1 MSGTRITEQ
10 QVRLY
15 MNNRKHHSQKIAAA
29 KSGMSERTARRV
41 EHDAKPPSQQPR
53 RYWRS
58 RPDPFADVWESE
70 VVPLLRS
77 LPKLKAVTLLR
88 KLQEDHPERF
98 PDSMRRTLERHVSQ
112 WRAAAGPNKGIF
124 LPHSHGR
131 AHEGPSKEVFFPQ
144 TYQPGVR
151 GLSDFTHMEKLNVTI
166 AGVAFGHM
174 LYHFVLAFS
183 RWEYASV
190 VDGGESFQA
199 LAAGLQDALWRAGGC
214 PREHRSDS
222 LSAAFRNLQEEEDFT
237 TRYAALLEHYGMQGT
252 RNNRGLGHENGSVE
266 SSHRYLKEA
275 VDQALELRGH
285 RDFAD
290 RATYDE
296 FVRGVVMRRN
306 RRNAAAF
313 RVEREHLQ
321 DLPEYRTTDFVE
333 EEARVTRC
341 STFTVRNV
349 LYSAPSRL
357 IGHLLKVRLY
367 SDRLDCYVSGALVHS
382 TPRGSRAHGRSRG
395 RAIDYRHFIDSLKR
409 KPQAFKGLAFRD
421 DLFPREAY
429 RRTWEQLDAKLSQ
442 RSACKTMVGL
452 LELAGKHGVEAQL
465 AERLDALLD
474 AGELPD
480 LKQLCDEFA
489 PRQAECPVVV
499 VEMPP
504 AALYDTLLDAAVPA
518 WTPPP

>member
-1 MSGTRITEQ
+1 MSGTRITDQ

-15 MNNRKHHSQKIAAA
+15 MNHRKHHTQELAAA

-41 EHDAKPPSQQPR
+41 EHDAGLPSQQPR

-77 LPKLKAVTLLR
+77 APRLKAITLLR

-98 PDSMRRTLERHVSQ
+98 PDSMRRTLERHISQ
-112 WRAAAGPNKGIF
+112 WRALEGPN
-124 LPHSHGR
+124 
-131 AHEGPSKEVFFPQ
+131 KEVFFPQ

-151 GLSDFTHMEKLNVTI
+151 GLSDFTHMDKLGVTI
-166 AGVAFGHM
+166 GGVTFDHL

-183 RWEYASV
+183 HWEYASV

-199 LAAGLQDALWRAGGC
+199 LATGLQNALWQAGGC

-222 LSAAFRNLQEEEDFT
+222 LSAAFKNLQEEEDFT
-237 TRYAALLEHYGMQGT
+237 VRYASLLAHYGMEGT
-252 RNNRGLGHENGSVE
+252 RNNRGLAHENGSVE
-266 SSHRYLKEA
+266 SSHRYLKDQI
-275 VDQALELRGH
+275 DQALELRGH

-290 RATYDE
+290 RAAYDE

-313 RVEREHLQ
+313 QVERECLL
-321 DLPEYRTTDFVE
+321 DLPEYRTTDFAE

-341 STFTVRNV
+341 GTFTVRCV

-357 IGHLLKVRLY
+357 IGHRLKVRVY
-367 SDRLDCYVSGALVHS
+367 SDRLDCYLSGALVHS
-382 TPRGSRAHGRSRG
+382 TARATHTSKSRG
-395 RAIDYRHFIDSLKR
+395 RGIDYRHFIDSLKR
-409 KPQAFKGLAFRD
+409 KPQAFRGLAFRD
-421 DLFPREAY
+421 ELFPREAY
-429 RRTWEQLDAKLSQ
+429 RRTWERLDQ
-442 RSACKTMVGL
+442 DMTPRNACKTMVGL
-452 LELAGKHGVEAQL
+452 LELAGNHGVEAQL
-465 AERLDALLD
+465 AERLDALLEL
-474 AGELPD
+474 GELPD
-480 LKQLCDEFA
+480 LKKLFDEFA

-499 VEMPP
+499 VEMPD
-504 AALYDTLLDAAVPA
+504 ASLYDTLLDEEVLA
-518 WTPPP
+518 

>member
-1 MSGTRITEQ
+1 MSGTRITDQ

-15 MNNRKHHSQKIAAA
+15 MNHRKHHTQELAAA

-41 EHDAKPPSQQPR
+41 EHDAGLPSQQPR

-77 LPKLKAVTLLR
+77 APRLKAITLLR
-88 KLQEDHPERF
+88 KLQEDHPARF
-98 PDSMRRTLERHVSQ
+98 PDSMRRTLERHISQ
-112 WRAAAGPNKGIF
+112 WRALEGPN
-124 LPHSHGR
+124 
-131 AHEGPSKEVFFPQ
+131 KEVFFPQ
-144 TYQPGVR
+144 TYQPGAR
-151 GLSDFTHMEKLNVTI
+151 GLSDFTHMDKLGVTI
-166 AGVAFGHM
+166 GGVPFNHL

-183 RWEYASV
+183 RWEYANV

-199 LAAGLQDALWRAGGC
+199 LATGLQNALWQAGGC

-237 TRYAALLEHYGMQGT
+237 VRYAALLEHYGMEGT

-266 SSHRYLKEA
+266 SSHRYLKDQ

-290 RATYDE
+290 RAAYDE

-313 RVEREHLQ
+313 QIEREYLL
-321 DLPEYRTTDFVE
+321 DLPEYRTTDFAE

-341 STFTVRNV
+341 GTFTVRCV

-357 IGHLLKVRLY
+357 IGHRLKVRVY
-367 SDRLDCYVSGALVHS
+367 SDRLDCYLSGALVHS
-382 TPRGSRAHGRSRG
+382 TARATHTSKGRG
-395 RAIDYRHFIDSLKR
+395 RGIDYRHFIDSLKR
-409 KPQAFKGLAFRD
+409 KPQAFRGLAFRN

-429 RRTWEQLDAKLSQ
+429 RRTWERLDQALTP

-452 LELAGKHGVEAQL
+452 LELAGNHGVEAQL

-474 AGELPD
+474 CDELPD
-480 LKQLCDEFA
+480 LKKLFDEFA

-499 VEMPP
+499 VEMPS
-504 AALYDTLLDAAVPA
+504 AALYDTLLDEEVLA
-518 WTPPP
+518 

>member
-1 MSGTRITEQ
+1 MSGSRITDQ

-15 MNNRKHHSQKIAAA
+15 MNHRKHHPQKLAAA

-41 EHDAKPPSQQPR
+41 EHEAGLPSQQPR

-70 VVPLLRS
+70 VVPLLRAA
-77 LPKLKAVTLLR
+77 PKLKAITLLR

-98 PDSMRRTLERHVSQ
+98 PDSMRRTFERHVSQ
-112 WRAAAGPNKGIF
+112 WRALEGPNQ
-124 LPHSHGR
+124 
-131 AHEGPSKEVFFPQ
+131 EVFFPQ
-144 TYQPGVR
+144 TYQPGAR
-151 GLSDFTHMEKLNVTI
+151 GLSDFTHMGKLCVTI
-166 AGVAFGHM
+166 GGIPFNHL

-199 LAAGLQDALWRAGGC
+199 LATGLQNALWQAGGC

-237 TRYAALLEHYGMQGT
+237 VRYAALLEHYEMEGT
-252 RNNRGLGHENGSVE
+252 RSNRGMGHENGSVE
-266 SSHRYLKEA
+266 SSHRYLKDQ

-290 RATYDE
+290 RAAYDE

-313 RVEREHLQ
+313 QIEREHLL
-321 DLPEYRTTDFVE
+321 DLPEHRTTDFAE

-341 STFTVRNV
+341 GTFTVRCV

-357 IGHLLKVRLY
+357 IGHRLKVRLY
-367 SDRLDCYVSGALVHS
+367 SDRLDCYLSGALVHS
-382 TPRGSRAHGRSRG
+382 TARATHTSKRRG
-395 RAIDYRHFIDSLKR
+395 RGIDYRHFIESLKR
-409 KPQAFKGLAFRD
+409 KPQAFRGLAFRD

-429 RRTWEQLDAKLSQ
+429 RRTWERLEVALTP

-452 LELAGKHGVEAQL
+452 LELAGNHGVEAQL
-465 AERLDALLD
+465 AQRLDALLEL
-474 AGELPD
+474 GELPD
-480 LKQLCDEFA
+480 LKALFDEFA

-499 VEMPP
+499 VDMPS
-504 AALYDTLLDAAVPA
+504 AALYDTLLDEEVLA
-518 WTPPP
+518 

>member
-15 MNNRKHHSQKIAAA
+15 MNHRKHHPQKLAAA

-41 EHDAKPPSQQPR
+41 EHDAGLPSQQPR

-77 LPKLKAVTLLR
+77 VPKLKAITLLR

-98 PDSMRRTLERHVSQ
+98 PDSMRRTLERHISQ
-112 WRAAAGPNKGIF
+112 WRA
-124 LPHSHGR
+124 L
-131 AHEGPSKEVFFPQ
+131 EGPGKEVFFPQ
-144 TYQPGVR
+144 TYQPGAR
-151 GLSDFTHMEKLNVTI
+151 GLSDFTHMEKLAVTI
-166 AGVAFGHM
+166 GGVAFAHL

-199 LAAGLQDALWRAGGC
+199 LATGLQNALWQAGGC

-222 LSAAFRNLQEEEDFT
+222 LSAAFKNLKDKEDFT
-237 TRYAALLEHYGMQGT
+237 ARYAALLEHYRMEGT

-266 SSHRYLKEA
+266 SSHRYLKDQI
-275 VDQALELRGH
+275 DQALELRGH

-290 RATYDE
+290 RAAYDE

-313 RVEREHLQ
+313 QVEREYLL
-321 DLPEYRTTDFVE
+321 DLPEHRTTDFVE

-341 STFTVRNV
+341 GTFTVRGV

-357 IGHLLKVRLY
+357 ISHRLKVRVY
-367 SDRLDCYVSGALVHS
+367 GDRLDCYLSGALVHS
-382 TPRGSRAHGRSRG
+382 TARTTSTSKGRG

-409 KPQAFKGLAFRD
+409 KPQAFRGLAFRD

-429 RRTWEQLDAKLSQ
+429 RRAWERLD
-442 RSACKTMVGL
+442 RDMTPRNACKTMVGL
-452 LELAGKHGVEAQL
+452 LDLAGNHGVEAQL
-465 AERLDALLD
+465 AERLDTLLAL
-474 AGELPD
+474 GNLPD
-480 LKQLCDEFA
+480 LEKLFNEFA
-489 PRQAECPVVV
+489 PREAECPVVV
-499 VEMPP
+499 VEMPD
-504 AALYDTLLDAAVPA
+504 ASLYDTLLDEEVLA
-518 WTPPP
+518 

>member
-1 MSGTRITEQ
+1 MSGTRITDQ

-15 MNNRKHHSQKIAAA
+15 MNNRKHHPQKLAAA
-29 KSGMSERTARRV
+29 KAGMSERTARRV
-41 EHDAKPPSQQPR
+41 EHDGGLPSQQPR

-58 RPDPFADVWESE
+58 RPDPFADVWDSD

-77 LPKLKAVTLLR
+77 APKLKAITLLR

-98 PDSMRRTLERHVSQ
+98 PDSMRRTLERHISQ
-112 WRAAAGPNKGIF
+112 WRALEGPN
-124 LPHSHGR
+124 
-131 AHEGPSKEVFFPQ
+131 KEVFFPQ
-144 TYQPGVR
+144 TYPPGAR
-151 GLSDFTHMEKLNVTI
+151 GLSDFTHMDKMGVTI
-166 AGVAFGHM
+166 GGVLFNHL

-190 VDGGESFQA
+190 VDGGESFHA
-199 LAAGLQDALWRAGGC
+199 LATGLQNALWQAGGC

-222 LSAAFRNLQEEEDFT
+222 LSAAFRNLQEKDDFT
-237 TRYAALLEHYGMQGT
+237 VRYAALLEHYGMEGT

-266 SSHRYLKEA
+266 SSHRYLKDQ

-290 RATYDE
+290 RAAYDE

-313 RVEREHLQ
+313 QVEREYLL
-321 DLPEYRTTDFVE
+321 DLPEHRTTDFVE

-341 STFTVRNV
+341 STFTVRCI

-357 IGHLLKVRLY
+357 IGHRLKVRLY
-367 SDRLDCYVSGALVHS
+367 HDRLDCYLSGALVHS
-382 TPRGSRAHGRSRG
+382 TARATHTSKGRG
-395 RAIDYRHFIDSLKR
+395 RGIDYRHFIDSLKR
-409 KPQAFKGLAFRD
+409 KPQAFRGLAFRD

-429 RRTWEQLDAKLSQ
+429 RRIWDRLDQALPP

-452 LELAGKHGVEAQL
+452 LELAGHHGVEAQL
-465 AERLDALLD
+465 AERLDALLEL
-474 AGELPD
+474 GELPD
-480 LKQLCDEFA
+480 LKALFDEFA
-489 PRQAECPVVV
+489 PRQAECPVVI
-499 VEMPP
+499 VEMPS
-504 AALYDTLLDAAVPA
+504 AALYDTLLDEEVLA
-518 WTPPP
+518 